1 MEPIYAPRAMMEM
14 DGIAECIQQDSPR
27 AAIRFLDAVEKTC
40 NLSLTFPEL
49 GAPLETE

>member
-40 NLSLTFPEL
+40 KLLLTFPEL